1 MFPRIITANTPP
13 ITKFNGKAMKTLFL
27 SSWTLLPLVSA
38 VEWRPGAPC
47 PTEIHTRIGAHG
59 DFRQIEAVH
68 AAMLTCTNITTLALY
83 GPYDDEKFLSYN
95 SAEFPL
101 TGLGWERYASAPE
114 ILILHDYNSDLKA
127 RYEITEWDLRWVA
140 PWYPRWVAEFYD
152 THVMPYQEQ
161 REARRY
167 PRTPNFERL
176 LKAMDFS
183 RIHTLELRGQSTLT
197 ENFARSL
204 PAHLHNLQ
212 TLQVEL
218 PVAEKLILGLPQ
230 NSLKHLT
237 WWEGWQHNSNHTSN
251 PFDSI
256 LHHHGAS
263 LETLHFHNREQGGK
277 ERLAPSPIQLQ
288 HLTELAPGLTNLT
301 LDLLRTKDG
310 AIPWDD
316 LRTLASN
323 LPNLTDL
330 TIHLDL
336 ASTCQ
341 HQIEH
346 KKQWDL
352 EAEFILKMEEEER
365 HQERQKIEDYLW
377 SHSPAPNL
385 SLISPLEAPPS
396 TCDVKVEPSDESPSS
411 DGPLPATF
419 NPWIHGTICR
429 LPPYPPPSVPPA
441 QQPCHGDCVGKRKYA
456 QPMVNKESGEEVA
469 LFLQRNKV
477 GKRLVRVRIR
487 SGQGWGDVDG
497 EYEGPW
503 VDEVMWREG
512 EEWNRGMGS
521 WVSCFGGGWWEGKEG
536 GRAGGRGMEGEGE
549 GGDGGGFV
557 CEAGENLVELRE
569 WISRCGREV

>member
-1 MFPRIITANTPP
+1 MPNRDPHP
-13 ITKFNGKAMKTLFL
+13 D
-27 SSWTLLPLVSA
+27 W
-38 VEWRPGAPC
+38 C
-47 PTEIHTRIGAHG
+47 PG

-68 AAMLTCTNITTLALY
+68 AAMLTCPNITILALY
-83 GPYDDEKFLSYN
+83 GLYDDQRFLSYN
-95 SAEFPL
+95 SVELPL

-127 RYEITEWDLRWVA
+127 RYEITEWNLRWVA

-152 THVMPYQEQ
+152 THVLPYQEQ
-161 REARRY
+161 AQARPTALKEESGSSSNQGDPDIETRTVKGYPKFTSRY
-167 PRTPNFERL
+167 PKTPNFERL
-176 LKAMDFS
+176 LNAMDFS
-183 RIHTLELRGQSTLT
+183 HIHTLELRGQSTLT

-218 PVAEKLILGLPQ
+218 PVAESLILGLPK

-237 WWEGWQHNSNHTSN
+237 WWEGWQHTSNHTSN

-256 LHHHGAS
+256 LHHRGAS
-263 LETLHFHNREQGGK
+263 LETLHFHNREQVGK

-330 TIHLDL
+330 TIYLDL

-365 HQERQKIEDYLW
+365 HQERQKIEDYFW

-396 TCDVKVEPSDESPSS
+396 TCDIEVGPSDVSPLS
-411 DGPLPATF
+411 DGPTPRDVQPVDSRDLLPPTALPTPTRATGPAT
-419 NPWIHGTICR
+419 
-429 LPPYPPPSVPPA
+429 L
-441 QQPCHGDCVGKRKYA
+441 
-456 QPMVNKESGEEVA
+456 
-469 LFLQRNKV
+469 
-477 GKRLVRVRIR
+477 
-487 SGQGWGDVDG
+487 
-497 EYEGPW
+497 
-503 VDEVMWREG
+503 
-512 EEWNRGMGS
+512 S
-521 WVSCFGGGWWEGKEG
+521 W
-536 GRAGGRGMEGEGE
+536 
-549 GGDGGGFV
+549 
-557 CEAGENLVELRE
+557 
-569 WISRCGREV
+569 